1 MSESGM
7 GSEFETDGFEKVIDL
22 LAEGPVGS
30 DEVIAPPLSV
40 WAGIA
45 DELSLTT
52 AFSGDAASSDDPVAP
67 FGSDGSDGHR
77 PVGGA
82 PVVVSLAD
90 ERARRRPWGKPAALA
105 TLAACVALLVAVPVG
120 LALRSGDDT
129 VEIASAT
136 LDSLDGGATVSEAAL
151 LRSGDGYAVELS
163 TDRSAGGDQ
172 FLELWLLDINDD
184 GELAD
189 LVSLGRVDGSG
200 AYEVPEGVDLDR
212 FDVVDVSI
220 ELDDGNDDH
229 SGNSVLR
236 GEFA

>member
-1 MSESGM
+1 M
-7 GSEFETDGFEKVIDL
+7 GASEFETDGFERVIDL

-30 DEVIAPPLSV
+30 DELIAPPMSV

-52 AFSGDAASSDDPVAP
+52 AFSGDPASAGDPATP
-67 FGSDGSDGHR
+67 LRSDGVSDNHR

-163 TDRSAGGDQ
+163 TDRSAEGDQ

-200 AYEVPEGVDLDR
+200 AYEVPEGIDLDR